1 MDVAAI
7 KVEKIIAELNK
18 QKDKQGLSYQAIADA
33 CEVSQTTIIR
43 IFKGEAEPTITMLQS
58 IAAAVQYKPQ
68 EDMLLPPADCSQSQY
83 TEYLIA
89 TMRQQASDNARHIA
103 ELRTHYNMLHSQ
115 DRRTILWLSV
125 SIVVLV
131 VFLVSW
137 LIFDILHPEIGWI
150 TR

>member
-7 KVEKIIAELNK
+7 KVEKIIAELNR
-18 QKDKQGLSYQAIADA
+18 QRGEQGMSYQAIADA

-68 EDMLLPPADCSQSQY
+68 EEPLLPPADCSQSQY
-83 TEYLIA
+83 TEYLVA
-89 TMRQQASDNARHIA
+89 ALRQQANDNSRHIA
-103 ELRTHYNMLHSQ
+103 ELRTHYSMLHQQ

-125 SIVVLV
+125 SIVILV